1 MSLRP
6 KTVLILAT
14 LDTKGEEALFLKREI
29 EGKGLRT
36 MTMDVGVKGEPYF
49 EPEIPRQEVAQAVS
63 QTVEGLLA
71 LQDEAKAMG
80 EMARGA
86 ERIVSRLQRE
96 GTIDGAIAVGGTI
109 GTALALK
116 VLQVLPVGFPK
127 VMVSTVAISPYVS
140 PQEVGTD
147 VVLYQAASDFWGLN
161 RLVRRDLE
169 RAASAMASAVEVEGL
184 KKQEAPLVA
193 ITTLGSSW
201 LKYTFR
207 LKEVLQ
213 REGYEVVV
221 FHSVSMQGAIME
233 RLIRDGEIKGL
244 LDLCPIEVLAEI
256 AGGDCCSP
264 GRMKAAAEKG
274 IPQIVGPGGIG
285 VFPWRFVH
293 ALPERFKGRRVR
305 AHSGIVFAVKATKE
319 EMVETARAMASRLN
333 RSKGPVTVVVPTK
346 GFFGPDDV
354 GGYFYDPEGRK
365 AFIETLRAALR
376 PDINFISLDCHINDP
391 EYAEKVAEVALELL
405 GEGDR

>member
-1 MSLRP
+1 MSSRP

-29 EGKGLRT
+29 ESKGLRT
-36 MTMDVGVKGEPYF
+36 ITMDVGVKGEPYF

-71 LQDEAKAMG
+71 LRDEAKAMG

-86 ERIVSRLQRE
+86 ERIVSGLQRE

-116 VLQVLPVGFPK
+116 VLRALPVGFPK

-161 RLVRRDLE
+161 RVVRRDLE
-169 RAASAMASAVEVEGL
+169 RAALTVASVVKAEEPKG
-184 KKQEAPLVA
+184 EAPLVA

-201 LKYTFR
+201 LTYTFR

-233 RLIRDGEIKGL
+233 RLIREGEIKGL

-319 EMVETARAMASRLN
+319 EMVETAQVMASRLN
-333 RSKGPVTVVVPTK
+333 RSKGPVAVVVPTK

-376 PDINFISLDCHINDP
+376 PNINFILLDCHINDP

-405 GEGDR
+405 GKGEQ

>member
-1 MSLRP
+1 MASRP

-29 EGKGLRT
+29 EGKGLWT
-36 MTMDVGVKGEPYF
+36 MTMDVGLKGEPYF
-49 EPEIPRQEVAQAVS
+49 EPEIPRQEVARAVS

-71 LQDEAKAMG
+71 VRDEAKAMG

-86 ERIVSRLQRE
+86 ERIVSKLQKE

-116 VLQVLPVGFPK
+116 VLRALPVGFPK

-147 VVLYQAASDFWGLN
+147 VILYQAASDFWGLN

-169 RAASAMASAVEVEGL
+169 RAALAMASAVKAEEPKG
-184 KKQEAPLVA
+184 KSPLVA
-193 ITTLGSSW
+193 ITTLGGSW
-201 LKYTFR
+201 LTYTFR

-213 REGYEVVV
+213 REGYEAVV

-233 RLIRDGEIKGL
+233 RLIRDREIKGL

-293 ALPERFKGRRVR
+293 ALPERFKGRRVK

-319 EMVETARAMASRLN
+319 EMVETARVMASRLN
-333 RSKGPVTVVVPTK
+333 SSKGPVTVVVPTK

-365 AFIETLRAALR
+365 AFIETLRDALR

-391 EYAEKVAEVALELL
+391 EYAEKVAEVALELFGK
-405 GEGDR
+405 GER

>member
-1 MSLRP
+1 MSSRP

-29 EGKGLRT
+29 ESKGLRT
-36 MTMDVGVKGEPYF
+36 ITMDVGVKGEPYF

-71 LQDEAKAMG
+71 LRDEAKAMG

-86 ERIVSRLQRE
+86 ERIVSGLQRE

-116 VLQVLPVGFPK
+116 VLRALPVGFPK

-161 RLVRRDLE
+161 RVVRRDLE
-169 RAASAMASAVEVEGL
+169 RAALTVASVVKAEEPKG
-184 KKQEAPLVA
+184 EAPLVA

-201 LKYTFR
+201 LTYTFR

-233 RLIRDGEIKGL
+233 RLIREGEIKGL

-264 GRMKAAAEKG
+264 GRMKAAAERG

-376 PDINFISLDCHINDP
+376 PNINFILLDCHINDP

-405 GEGDR
+405 GKGEQ

>member
-1 MSLRP
+1 MSSRP

-29 EGKGLRT
+29 ESKGLRT
-36 MTMDVGVKGEPYF
+36 ITMDVGVKGEPYF

-71 LQDEAKAMG
+71 LRDEAKAMG

-86 ERIVSRLQRE
+86 ERIVSGLQRE

-116 VLQVLPVGFPK
+116 VLRALPVGFPK
-127 VMVSTVAISPYVS
+127 AVVSTVAISPYVS

-161 RLVRRDLE
+161 RVVRRDLE
-169 RAASAMASAVEVEGL
+169 RAALAMASAVKAEEPKG
-184 KKQEAPLVA
+184 EAPLVA
-193 ITTLGSSW
+193 ITTLGGSW
-201 LKYTFR
+201 LTYTFR

-233 RLIRDGEIKGL
+233 RLIREGEIKGL

-319 EMVETARAMASRLN
+319 EMVETAQVMASRLN
-333 RSKGPVTVVVPTK
+333 RSKGPVAVVVPTK
-346 GFFGPDDV
+346 GFFGPADV
-354 GGYFYDPEGRK
+354 EGYFYDPEGRK

-376 PDINFISLDCHINDP
+376 PNINFILLDCHINDP

-405 GEGDR
+405 GKGEQ

>member
-1 MSLRP
+1 MSSRP

-29 EGKGLRT
+29 ESKGLRT
-36 MTMDVGVKGEPYF
+36 ITMDVGVKGEPYF

-71 LQDEAKAMG
+71 LRDEAKAMG

-86 ERIVSRLQRE
+86 ERIVSGLQRE

-116 VLQVLPVGFPK
+116 VLRALPVGFPK

-161 RLVRRDLE
+161 RVVRRDLE
-169 RAASAMASAVEVEGL
+169 RAALTVASVVKAEEPKG
-184 KKQEAPLVA
+184 EAPLVA

-201 LKYTFR
+201 LTYTFR

-213 REGYEVVV
+213 RKGYEVVV

-285 VFPWRFVH
+285 VFPWRFAH

-333 RSKGPVTVVVPTK
+333 RSKGPVAVVVPTK

-354 GGYFYDPEGRK
+354 EGYFYDPEGRK
-365 AFIETLRAALR
+365 AFIETLHDALR

-405 GEGDR
+405 GKGEQ